1 MLSFF
6 RRFLRSRYGTPV
18 TVGFLI
24 VLMAAFGLGDL
35 LSFNRR
41 AALADNDISTV
52 GSEHV
57 AAEQVRTQV
66 QQLLTEARQRNQD
79 VTIQQFLAQD
89 GLNLTIQRVENDIA
103 VRQLADA
110 AGIVA
115 GKRLIDGEI
124 ASVPALHGLDG
135 KFDQKRYEELLQ
147 QRNMSDA
154 ALRNDIRRGF
164 LARWI
169 VGAPLEHPFAPAQL
183 AVPYSQMML
192 EHRTGL
198 MTLIPAAAMPA
209 GDAPTDQQL
218 AQYYADHK
226 LRYIVPERRVIRYA
240 LVTPEQIQ
248 AKAVPTDAELQAAY
262 KAAKDKYAPVQK
274 RTLRQ
279 LIVLDQATAASIA
292 AKIKSGTTI
301 DKAASD
307 AKLSAATLKD
317 LTKPA
322 LATQTSQ
329 ALADAAFGAAKGAV
343 IGPIKTSLGW
353 HIAVVDAIVDNP
365 GKSFEE
371 ARAELLPQVTQKKT
385 TELLMQMAES
395 IDSSTTGS
403 TFDEIVSD
411 NKLMPTTSPALLAS
425 GVNPDDPKTPADP
438 KLAPALKAAFAMA
451 ADDDP
456 AVVQLGQDNSFALVK
471 LDRVV
476 AAAPRPLA
484 AIKDQ
489 VTKDLQ
495 LDRQLQAARDAATR
509 IVRAI
514 GGGTPFAAALA
525 ASGVKAEAPARLD
538 LTRGQVLNAGAQVP
552 PPAKMLFSMQPK
564 QVRMLD
570 APNRA
575 GFVIVYAESV
585 EPGNVAATPQIV
597 AQSQQQLA
605 RVTQQ
610 ELEQQLLLAIRKQVK
625 IARNPAAI
633 QKLQNELSGSATE

>member
-18 TVGFLI
+18 TVGFLV

-35 LSFNRR
+35 LNFNRR
-41 AALADNDISTV
+41 AALGGNDISTV

-57 AAEQVRTQV
+57 TAEQVRTQV
-66 QQLLTEARQRNQD
+66 QQLLAEARQRNQD

-124 ASVPALHGLDG
+124 ASAPALHGLDG
-135 KFDQKRYEELLQ
+135 KFDQRRYDELLQ
-147 QRNMSDA
+147 QRNMTDA
-154 ALRNDIRRGF
+154 ALRNEIRRTF
-164 LARWI
+164 LAKWI
-169 VGAPLEHPFAPAQL
+169 VAAPLDRPFAPAQL
-183 AVPYSQMML
+183 AIPYSQMML

-198 MTLIPAAAMPA
+198 MTLIPAAAMPT

-248 AKAVPTDAELQAAY
+248 AKAAPTDAELQAAY

-279 LIVLDQATAASIA
+279 LILLDQATAASIV

-329 ALADAAFGAAKGAV
+329 ALADAAFGAAKGGV

-353 HIAVVDAIVDNP
+353 HIAVVDAIDDNP

-385 TELLMQMAES
+385 SDLLMQMAES
-395 IDSSTTGS
+395 IDSSTTAS

-411 NKLMPTTSPALLAS
+411 NKLVPTTSPALLANGS
-425 GVNPDDPKTPADP
+425 NPDDPKTPADP
-438 KLAPALKAAFAMA
+438 KLAPVLKAAFAMA
-451 ADDDP
+451 ADDVP
-456 AVVQLGQDNSFALVK
+456 SVVQLGPDNSFAVVK
-471 LDRVV
+471 LDRIV

-495 LDRQLQAARDAATR
+495 LDRQLQAARDAATK

-538 LTRGQVLNAGAQVP
+538 LTRGQVLNGGPQVP

-585 EPGNVAATPQIV
+585 QPGNFAATPQIV
-597 AQSQQQLA
+597 AQSRQQLA

-625 IARNPAAI
+625 IARNPSAI

>member
-6 RRFLRSRYGTPV
+6 RRFLRSRYGTPF
-18 TVGFLI
+18 TVGFLV
-24 VLMAAFGLGDL
+24 VLMAGFGLGDL
-35 LSFNRR
+35 LNFNRR
-41 AALADNDISTV
+41 TALGGNDIATV
-52 GSEHV
+52 GNEHV
-57 AAEQVRTQV
+57 SPEQVRTEV
-66 QQLLTEARQRNQD
+66 QQLLNDARQRNQD

-89 GLNLTIQRVENDIA
+89 GLNLTIQRIESDIA
-103 VRQLADA
+103 IRQLADA

-115 GKRLIDGEI
+115 SKRLIDGEI
-124 ASVPALHGLDG
+124 ASAPALHGLDG

-154 ALRNDIRRGF
+154 ALRNEIRRTF
-164 LARWI
+164 LSRWI
-169 VGAPLEHPFAPAQL
+169 VAAPLDRPFAPAQL
-183 AVPYSQMML
+183 AIPYAQMML

-198 MTLIPAAAMPA
+198 MTLVPAAAMPV
-209 GDAPTDQQL
+209 GEAPTDQQL

-240 LVTPEQIQ
+240 LVTPEQIKAQ
-248 AKAVPTDAELQAAY
+248 AVPTDAELQAAY

-279 LIVLDQATAASIA
+279 LIVLDQASATNIA
-292 AKIKSGTTI
+292 AKIKGGTAI

-307 AKLSAATLKD
+307 AGLSTATLKD
-317 LTKPA
+317 LTKSA

-329 ALADAAFGAAKGAV
+329 ALADAAFSAAKGGV
-343 IGPIKTSLGW
+343 IGPIKTGLGW
-353 HIAVVDAIVDNP
+353 HIAVVDAIDDNP
-365 GKSFEE
+365 GKSFEQ
-371 ARAELLPQVTQKKT
+371 ARDELLPQVTQKKT
-385 TELLMQMAES
+385 ADLLRQMAES
-395 IDSSTTGS
+395 VDSSTNGS
-403 TFDEIVSD
+403 TFDEIVTD
-411 NKLMPTTSPALLAS
+411 NKLMPTVSPALLPT
-425 GVNPDDPKTPADP
+425 GINPDDPNTAADP
-438 KLAPALKAAFAMA
+438 KLAPVLKAAFAMA
-451 ADDDP
+451 ADDP
-456 AVVQLGQDNSFALVK
+456 PSVVQIGQDNSFALVK
-471 LDRVV
+471 LDRIV

-495 LDRQLQAARDAATR
+495 LDRQLQAARDAATK

-514 GGGTPFAAALA
+514 GAGTPFAAAIA
-525 ASGVKAEAPARLD
+525 AAGVKTEKPTRLD
-538 LTRGQVLNAGAQVP
+538 LTDGQVLNGGPQVP

-585 EPGNVAATPQIV
+585 QPGNIAATPQIV
-597 AQSQQQLA
+597 AQSRQQLA

-610 ELEQQLLLAIRKQVK
+610 ELEQQLLLSVRKQVK

-633 QKLQNELSGSATE
+633 QKLQSELSGSATE